1 MVAGGRVA
9 AHAAVTAAA
18 PFAQRPFRMRRDDC
32 LHASQRRGIRLPLRD
47 LVELCKDLM
56 ADKADVFGAADMIHG
71 RRT

>member
-1 MVAGGRVA
+1 
-9 AHAAVTAAA
+9 
-18 PFAQRPFRMRRDDC
+18 MRRDDC